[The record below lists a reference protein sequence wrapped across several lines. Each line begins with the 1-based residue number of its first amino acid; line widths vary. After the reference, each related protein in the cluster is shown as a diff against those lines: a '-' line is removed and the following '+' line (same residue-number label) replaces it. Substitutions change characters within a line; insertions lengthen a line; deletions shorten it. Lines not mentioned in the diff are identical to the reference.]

1 MKAALLVLA
10 LLVVLAHAQI
20 TSPTFPWPDAAQLQ
34 GLPQV
39 YSAGYV
45 ISCGSAGLAGGCSSC
60 VLGTNG
66 ACDWITITE
75 PGLAENAPSCYPY
88 GGTRGVCVPK
98 GMAQFRTFV
107 LDYYYTASQTIEQDF
122 YLPTTCNT
130 EKRSVQATSQG
141 PVTSFDSKSV
151 IEVKNSRCPADYKK
165 EPTYRGYGVTPAD
178 SDKKTQVYRPEYCAF
193 PKSEWPV
200 DRCAAFC

>member
-20 TSPTFPWPDAAQLQ
+20 TSPTFPWPDSAQLQ
-34 GLPQV
+34 GLPQI

-75 PGLAENAPSCYPY
+75 PGLAENEPSCYPY

-98 GMAQFRTFV
+98 GVAQYRAFV
-107 LDYYYTASQTIEQDF
+107 LDYYYTASEAIPQNF
-122 YLPTTCNT
+122 YFPSTCALK
-130 EKRSVQATSQG
+130 KRSFQG
-141 PVTSFDSKSV
+141 GAGFDSKSV
-151 IEVKNSRCPADYKK
+151 IEVKNARCPADYKK
-165 EPTYRGYGVTPAD
+165 EPAYRGYGVTTAD

-193 PKSEWPV
+193 PKSEWPI
-200 DRCAAFC
+200 DRCASSSL